1 LTPGAFDTVNLGGVN
16 PWDGFVSVIRL
27 PDALVASTL
36 LGGDHSMERLY
47 GVSADSRGIVAVGET
62 YSYDFPVTPDAFS
75 PLLNGNG
82 NPSDY
87 SDAFA
92 VRLDTTLSH
101 MEYGTFLGGWHV
113 EYVYGSCFVSPDR
126 VWIAGQTGSSNFP
139 VTPNAFQTT
148 NQGFGD
154 GFMLEFEVPVPSSV
168 PPSVHPLPDAPQL
181 SVYPNPFNSQAV
193 IRYSLPRQAQVDLE
207 VFDVLGRV
215 VNRWDLGNV
224 SAGSYSRSLDFGTHA
239 SGTYLVRLRTPDHA
253 MTTKIVLVR

>member
-1 LTPGAFDTVNLGGVN
+1 
-16 PWDGFVSVIRL
+16 VIRL
-27 PDALVASTL
+27 PDTLVASTL
-36 LGGDHSMERLY
+36 LGGDYSVDHFS
-47 GVSADSRGIVAVGET
+47 GVSADSRGIVVVGET

-92 VRLDTTLSH
+92 VRLDTTLSR
-101 MEYGTFLGGWHV
+101 MEYGTFWGGWHV
-113 EYVYGSCFVSPDR
+113 EYVYSSCFVSPDR

-168 PPSVHPLPDAPQL
+168 PPFVHPLPSEPRL
-181 SVYPNPFNSQAV
+181 SAYPNPFNSTTV
-193 IRYSLPRQAQVDLE
+193 IRYSLPRLAHVDLE
-207 VFDVLGRV
+207 VFDILGRV
-215 VNRWDLGNV
+215 VNCLDLGNV
-224 SAGSYSRSLDFGTHA
+224 SAGNYSRSLDLGGHA
-239 SGTYLVRLRTPDHA
+239 SGTYLVRLRTPDQA
-253 MTTKIVLVR
+253 VTTKIVLVR